1 MKTNRN
7 QMTGRGACIAVAWIG
22 LVLAVQ
28 GCGAARVG
36 SQHPVTDAN
45 SVSKSK
51 AAAMGSPAPDL
62 SWVPPEDT
70 FDWIQLKSG
79 EWLKGQIKAMQ
90 ERQIEFES
98 EKLKGLT
105 FDWKDIRQLR
115 SPRIVDVLLKDRTQ
129 VSGPVT
135 VTPDE
140 VRVDGA
146 EPRVFPRDRLQ
157 SLTPGGSKERNYW
170 SGKGSLGLT
179 ARSGNSKQ
187 VDYNAQARVQR
198 RTPNTRLSLDY
209 LGNAS
214 SIDDVESASNN
225 RVNTEFDQW
234 LSRRLYVIVPF
245 FEYYRDPFQNLDAR
259 YTVGAGVGYDLVDR
273 PSLNW
278 NTTFGP
284 AFQRAQFAS
293 VQLGEPKEK
302 DTGALVFGS
311 RFDWDI
317 THRTDLT
324 LEYRGQYTSREV
336 GETAH
341 HSVATLSIELTK
353 CFDLDVSFVWDRI
366 SQPKVGSDGV
376 QPKPDD
382 YRLVVGVGMH
392 F

>member
-1 MKTNRN
+1 
-7 QMTGRGACIAVAWIG
+7 MTGREACIAVAWLG
-22 LVLAVQ
+22 VVLAVQ
-28 GCGAARVG
+28 GCSAEHAG
-36 SQHPVTDAN
+36 SQHPITDVN
-45 SVSKSK
+45 SVSKSE
-51 AAAMGSPAPDL
+51 AAAVSSLAPDL
-62 SWVPPEDT
+62 NWVPPEDT

-79 EWLKGQIKAMQ
+79 EWLKGRLKAMQ

-98 EKLKGLT
+98 EKLKDLT
-105 FDWKDIRQLR
+105 FDWRDIRQLR
-115 SPRIVDVLLKDRTQ
+115 SPHIVDVLFKDRTQ

-135 VTPDE
+135 ITPDE

-146 EPRVFPRDRLQ
+146 EPRVFPRDQLQ

-179 ARSGNSKQ
+179 VRAGNSEQ
-187 VDYNAQARVQR
+187 VEYNAQAHLQR

-209 LGNAS
+209 IGNVS
-214 SIDDVESASNN
+214 SVDGVESANNN
-225 RVNTEFDQW
+225 RVNTEFDRW
-234 LSRRLYVIVPF
+234 LSRRFYLIVPF

-259 YTVGAGVGYDLVDR
+259 YTVGTGVGYDLIDR

-278 NTTFGP
+278 NTTLGP
-284 AFQRAQFAS
+284 AFQKAEFAS
-293 VQLGEPKEK
+293 AQPGEPTDKGV
-302 DTGALVFGS
+302 GALVFGS

-317 THRTDLT
+317 TRRTDLI

-353 CFDLDVSFVWDRI
+353 RFDLDVSFVWDRI
-366 SQPKVGSDGV
+366 NQPKVGSDGV